1 VTGAALAYRV
11 ADGAAWARLQ
21 VAVEGQLTRRLRSAS
36 SAPVAVAFS
45 GGGDSLAL
53 LLLAKV
59 WADAARRSLLALT
72 VDHRLQPQS
81 QAWAA
86 DCARRAGRLGIP
98 HRTLVWACEKPVS
111 ALAVRAREAR
121 HGLLATAARESG
133 AHVLLMGHTLDDS
146 LEARLMREGGGSISE
161 PRTWSP
167 SPAWPQ
173 GRDLFL
179 LRPMLALRRAEI
191 RAGLVER
198 GEAWLED
205 PANENLRSL
214 RARARRDLAAGA
226 VGAPAPPRPKARG
239 LFACASVGFAGDI
252 RIPAAALTTA
262 PEPDARAFLGAA
274 LLCAAGSRRPP
285 RREKL
290 ERLLRLI
297 AAADPVTATLAGART
312 EAAGGLVRIMRDSGA
327 MTAVDDIALMEGRPV
342 VFDGRFLITTQRAGW
357 RLGMMRGR
365 LGGLSP
371 HDRQRLKASPPA
383 ARRTVPALIAPG
395 GAICLPQSP
404 LAREIDVRGLG
415 VSRLAGACGAID
427 DEEDVERV
435 AKRCGTS

>member
-1 VTGAALAYRV
+1 V
-11 ADGAAWARLQ
+11 A
-21 VAVEGQLTRRLRSAS
+21 S
-36 SAPVAVAFS
+36 
-45 GGGDSLAL
+45 
-53 LLLAKV
+53 
-59 WADAARRSLLALT
+59 
-72 VDHRLQPQS
+72 
-81 QAWAA
+81 
-86 DCARRAGRLGIP
+86 
-98 HRTLVWACEKPVS
+98 
-111 ALAVRAREAR
+111 RAREAR

-146 LEARLMREGGGSISE
+146 LEARLMREDGGSISE
-161 PRTWSP
+161 PQAWSP

-173 GRDLFL
+173 GRDVFL

-205 PANENLRSL
+205 PANEDPRSP

-226 VGAPAPPRPKARG
+226 VGSSARPRPTARA
-239 LFACASVGFAGDI
+239 LFACASLGFAGDI
-252 RIPAAALTTA
+252 QIPAAALTTA

-274 LLCAAGSRRPP
+274 LLCASGSRRPP

-290 ERLLRLI
+290 ERLLRRI
-297 AAADPVTATLAGART
+297 AAPDPVAATLAGART
-312 EAAGGLVRIMRDSGA
+312 EAAGDLVRIMRDSGA
-327 MTAVDDIALMEGRPV
+327 MTSVGDIALMEGLPV
-342 VFDGRFLITTQRAGW
+342 VFDGRFLITARRPGW
-357 RLGMMRGR
+357 RFGMIRGR
-365 LGGLSP
+365 LGALSP
-371 HDRQRLKASPPA
+371 QDRQRLKALPPA

-415 VSRLAGACGAID
+415 APRLAGACGAIN